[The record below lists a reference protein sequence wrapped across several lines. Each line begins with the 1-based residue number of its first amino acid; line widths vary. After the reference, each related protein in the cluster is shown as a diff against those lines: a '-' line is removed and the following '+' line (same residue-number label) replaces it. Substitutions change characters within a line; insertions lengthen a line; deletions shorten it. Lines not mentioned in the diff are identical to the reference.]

1 MFSGIIQ
8 VVLLSS
14 VAVSLSLLPFFK
26 WFRETPHQMA
36 AIKQLEDSITDP
48 ALLDEEAEWF
58 QTWKTTGRSEQV
70 YGVPYYNQL
79 DSRTGYGYRECF
91 DAAAAMVAAFHGVV
105 KNQDEYRQV
114 RRRFGDT
121 TEVHSQVSALRAL
134 GLDAEFRNNVRVEDI
149 EIEIDANRPLA
160 IGWLHRGNFA
170 EGKPAVCD
178 SDGCGHW
185 SVIVG
190 YNKDEF
196 IAMDPM
202 GKPYMET
209 GGHNPRRSGELI
221 KMSRPAF
228 YQRFLIEGEASGWAI
243 FVDR

>member
-1 MFSGIIQ
+1 MFSGIIT

-14 VAVSLSLLPFFK
+14 VVSLSLLPFFK

-48 ALLDEEAEWF
+48 ALLDEDAEWF
-58 QTWKTTGRSEQV
+58 QTWKTTGIHQEV

-79 DSRTGYGYRECF
+79 DSQTGYGYRECF
-91 DAAAAMVAAFHGVV
+91 DAAAAMVAAFHHATNGLG
-105 KNQDEYRQV
+105 EYRQV
-114 RRRFGDT
+114 RRKFGDT
-121 TEVHSQVSALRAL
+121 TAVHSQVSALKAL
-134 GLDAEFRNNVRVEDI
+134 GLDAEFRKNIRVEDI
-149 EIEIDANRPLA
+149 EIEIDAGRPLMV
-160 IGWLHRGNFA
+160 GWLHQGDFT
-170 EGKPAVCD
+170 EGQPAVCD

-209 GGHNPRRSGELI
+209 GGHNTKRSGELI
-221 KMSRPAF
+221 KMSRPMF
-228 YQRFLIEGEASGWAI
+228 YQRFLIEGKASGWGI